1 MLNPKLLALSTGL
14 MLGLLTTGFAYAH
27 WSETLYISGSVATG
41 DLDWE
46 FTEALISDTTGDDY
60 HCRDNFELPSPRF
73 WMGDK
78 DVGSSSIEI
87 TDPHTIT
94 ITLTNVYPCYFTM
107 ASVYAK
113 NTGTIPLII
122 DNVIIDGNLLRS
134 FPTYPIQLDL
144 DGDGLDDIEIWWK
157 DGFGTQLEPGEDSP
171 EMSFWIHVLQD
182 APQGATGTTLSFTI
196 ELVAVQ
202 YNLYDPPKP

>member
-1 MLNPKLLALSTGL
+1 MQNTKLLAWPMVL
-14 MLGLLTTGFAYAH
+14 MLGLLSTGVAYAH
-27 WSETLYISGSVATG
+27 WSQMLYIGGSVASG
-41 DLDWE
+41 DVDWE
-46 FTEALISDTTGDDY
+46 FTEAFILDTTGDDY
-60 HCRDNFELPSPRF
+60 HCRDNFEGPSPRS

-107 ASVYAK
+107 ASVYAL

-157 DGFGTQLEPGEDSP
+157 DSFGFQMEPGDDSP

-182 APQGATGTTLSFTI
+182 APQGATGATLRFTI
-196 ELVAVQ
+196 GIVAVQ
-202 YNLYDPPKP
+202 WNKYVQP

>member
-1 MLNPKLLALSTGL
+1 MVL
-14 MLGLLTTGFAYAH
+14 MLGLLMGGLAYAN

-46 FTEALISDTTGDDY
+46 FTEALISDTTGYDY
-60 HCRDNFELPSPRF
+60 HCRDNFEVPIPRF

-87 TDPHTIT
+87 TDPHTIA

-107 ASVYAK
+107 ASVYAQ

-134 FPTYPIQLDL
+134 HPTYPIQMDL

-157 DGFGTQLEPGEDSP
+157 DGFGTQLEPGDDSP
-171 EMSFWIHVLQD
+171 EMSFWIHILQD
-182 APQGATGTTLSFTI
+182 APQGETLSFTI
-196 ELVAVQ
+196 SLVGVQ
-202 YNLYDPPKP
+202 WNKYVP